1 MPSSFLNMRGHENE
15 SLPQN
20 RLTQAALK
28 DFQATM
34 KAAKAKEAAS
44 LPKQPGLPQGRAVP
58 DLERGEAEG
67 ATEQQALLQVGS
79 ALVPVD
85 ETRAS
90 EYQRCPR
97 ILLSRP
103 LNMS

>member
-1 MPSSFLNMRGHENE
+1 MRGHLIEVCLYHHDQWDACR
-15 SLPQN
+15 SM
-20 RLTQAALK
+20 QAALK

-79 ALVPVD
+79 APVPG
-85 ETRAS
+85 
-90 EYQRCPR
+90 
-97 ILLSRP
+97 
-103 LNMS
+103 